1 MEAQVRHRLIGV
13 LLLLII
19 AAILTPVLFRTPDQV
34 RVALDMEIPEPP
46 AVPDLSFEPVV
57 QERELEVASAGIQA
71 AREEVVAAAEQEVQD
86 EAASGATAGPLPAG
100 WAVQVA
106 SLSQQEGADN
116 LAQRLRD
123 AGYSAYIRQARQD
136 SRVLYRVLIGPE
148 LERST
153 AEQARDQVLRDKR
166 FKLDGLVLPYSL

>member
-46 AVPDLSFEPVV
+46 AVPELPFEPVV
-57 QERELEVASAGIQA
+57 QEGELEIARAGIEA
-71 AREEVVAAAEQEVQD
+71 AREEVVAAAEQEARA
-86 EAASGATAGPLPAG
+86 EAVPASVAAQVPAG

-106 SLSQQEGADN
+106 SLSQQDGADK

-123 AGYSAYIRQARQD
+123 AGYSAYIRRAEQD

-148 LERST
+148 LERSV
-153 AEQARDQVLRDKR
+153 AELAREQVLRDKR